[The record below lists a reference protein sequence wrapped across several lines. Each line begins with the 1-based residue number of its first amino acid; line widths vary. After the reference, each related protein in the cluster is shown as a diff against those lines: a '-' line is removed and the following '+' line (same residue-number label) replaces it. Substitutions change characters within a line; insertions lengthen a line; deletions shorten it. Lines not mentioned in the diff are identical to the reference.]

1 MHSGGTR
8 MRFMVTTKRRDRK
21 ARTFKYAACL
31 ACLFSVGLALDA
43 GAAQV
48 SSGTWA
54 PASSMAQARAGA
66 SAALLPDG
74 RILITGG
81 DDADRPSASAEL
93 YDVSADWFAAA
104 APMPVAR
111 TRHVSVVL

>member
-1 MHSGGTR
+1 
-8 MRFMVTTKRRDRK
+8 MRFMVTTNRRDRK
-21 ARTFKYAACL
+21 ARTFKYAAPVL
-31 ACLFSVGLALDA
+31 TCLFSVGLALDA

-81 DDADRPSASAEL
+81 DDADGP
-93 YDVSADWFAAA
+93 
-104 APMPVAR
+104 
-111 TRHVSVVL
+111 